1 VAVGQP
7 VLLVGIMEPQV
18 QQGLDISLVVVA
30 EVAVQTLV
38 AQEVLEEQ
46 VVKAE
51 AAAAAVVVPLL
62 LLAEQV
68 ELAEQGMSQFGQYRR
83 IRWQNT

>member
-1 VAVGQP
+1 MQQ

-18 QQGLDISLVVVA
+18 QQGLDISLGVVA
-30 EVAVQTLV
+30 EVVVPTLV

-46 VVKAE
+46 GAKAVAE
-51 AAAAAVVVPLL
+51 
-62 LLAEQV
+62 EQV
-68 ELAEQGMSQFGQYRR
+68 EVVLLPLLVVLVELVEQGMSQFGQYRR